1 MPSVLRSHYIGDLS
15 LSLEGERVII
25 AGWIKRLRD
34 HGGLVFLEVWDRSGF
49 VQVLADPMCP
59 DYEFVKQLRLE
70 YVVSLKGALRRRPKG
85 TENPQIPTGSL
96 EINLL
101 ELRILN
107 TSRPAPFPI
116 EDDAEIQENTRLL
129 YRFLDLRRPKM
140 LETFQVRHRVN
151 QAARKFLSDHGF
163 LEVETPI
170 LTKSTPEGA
179 RDFLVP
185 SRLSRGNFYA
195 LPQSPQLF
203 KQLLMVAGFDR
214 YFQIAR
220 CFRDEDLRAD
230 RQPEFTQI
238 DIEASFLTLDQFLDI
253 NEGLIESIFKQA
265 GIIPKRP
272 FPRMS
277 YQEALDTY
285 GTDKPDIRFGMPLKD
300 LGGVFLNTS
309 LEVFRRVLDAGGV
322 VKGIKPE
329 GLEAFPPKEQALLE
343 EMARSVGLSGITVVR
358 REGGG
363 LKGRLAK
370 RLVPSETSGVIETL
384 GLKEGEWGVIAVGK
398 PSRVS
403 TALSQ
408 FRLYFRDK
416 LGLVQSRDHAFL
428 WVVDFPLL
436 EYDEEEK
443 RYVSMHH
450 PFTAPMDEDIPKL
463 QEEPL
468 AVRAKAYDMV
478 LDGNEIGGGSMRI
491 FDASIQE
498 RVFSLLSISKEEA
511 SQKFGFL
518 LEALSYGAP
527 PHGGIAYG
535 MDRVVA
541 LMVGASSIRD
551 VIAFPK
557 TQKGTCLMTQ
567 APSPVSK
574 DQLDELGLRVIQDKA

>member
-59 DYEFVKQLRLE
+59 DYEVVKQLRLE
-70 YVVSLKGALRRRPKG
+70 YVVSLKGVLRRRPKG